1 MVLGQALQNKWE
13 FRNKDHVHSSEDEP
27 DSTSSAEPVF
37 KKLKQI
43 SDLMSTKSRRSS
55 SIGNSRSL
63 VRKGSRKGKGMQ
75 IIKSKKDGSNSYRRT
90 TKGSLHGDRAQ
101 DEKGRI
107 YEPLTMDSNLL
118 YMRSILEELRVAREN
133 MILWMREEVQ
143 KLMADSSPDII
154 AEEDLYGAVSM
165 SDIHLPFP

>member
-55 SIGNSRSL
+55 SISNSRT
-63 VRKGSRKGKGMQ
+63 RKGKGMQ
-75 IIKSKKDGSNSYRRT
+75 ITKSKKDGSDSYRRT
-90 TKGSLHGDRAQ
+90 TERSLHGDRVQ

-107 YEPLTMDSNLL
+107 SEPLTLDSNLL

-133 MILWMREEVQ
+133 VILWMREEVQ
-143 KLMADSSPDII
+143 KLMANPSPDII